1 MFLVNLRCPFS
12 KVTSLGVVVTSLGVV
27 DGAGV
32 ISSMSHMCR
41 GTSDIHRLELKGNVT
56 FGNTIGK
63 LPGQMIKAAGTQVGV
78 RRVLD

>member
-12 KVTSLGVVVTSLGVV
+12 KVTSLCVVVTSLGVV

-41 GTSDIHRLELKGNVT
+41 GTSDMNRLDLEGKVT
-56 FGNTIGK
+56 YGNTIGK
-63 LPGQMIKAAGTQVGV
+63 PRGQMIKAAIIQIVV